1 MVHFARVLLVAVFR
15 VQDTATEYASTEY
28 ERRNGPRNTLQMGS
42 WVAPK
47 FDTEYAYSGF
57 LTELVYRKSEYHIF

>member
-15 VQDTATEYASTEY
+15 VQETATEYASTEY
-28 ERRNGPRNTLQMGS
+28 VRRNGPRNTIQMGS

-47 FDTEYAYSGF
+47 FE
-57 LTELVYRKSEYHIF
+57 TELTISYF